1 MLFPVEIYYQTALLR
16 ENGEAETVHVKE
28 VVQLPVIE
36 IDAEAFPYVACLKR
50 DTSNLLDQT
59 LEIRKSGAE
68 FYHQLTDQSAETSAS
83 IARILAAQAI
93 SVPNATAV
101 PLAELQAAGETFSL
115 GDRASTL
122 SSSIRALED
131 TRLLDGQLFI
141 QCGEP
146 GWEVIAPNYLRASFR
161 RPSLAS
167 PEHLQKWVRPDQLEA
182 YLLGREVGGGSVTFD
197 GDISDLMPGAF
208 SYRQKDWALRHLVWR
223 TMTWYGDP
231 RKPEIIDLSP
241 DDFDAIQAIYKA
253 VRKTTAIDEPISP
266 LIDAIKRAAHTL
278 EKLPEERRI
287 VINRALSALSP
298 RVRASKTDLIAKDFK
313 P

>member
-50 DTSNLLDQT
+50 DTSNLLDET

-68 FYHQLTDQSAETSAS
+68 FYHQLTDQSADTSAS

-93 SVPNATAV
+93 SVPNAAAV
-101 PLAELQAAGETFSL
+101 PLAELHAAGETFSL

-146 GWEVIAPNYLRASFR
+146 GWEVITPDHLRTSFR
-161 RPSLAS
+161 KPNVSS
-167 PEHLQKWVRPDQLEA
+167 PDHLREWVRPDQLEA
-182 YLLGREVGGGSVTFD
+182 YILGREVGGGTVCLD
-197 GDISDLMPGAF
+197 GDLSDLKAGAF
-208 SYRQKDWALRHLVWR
+208 SYRQKEWALRHQVWR
-223 TMTWYGDP
+223 MMSWFGDP
-231 RKPEIIDLSP
+231 RKPEIVDLSS

-253 VRKTTAIDEPISP
+253 VRKTTSIDEPISP
-266 LIDAIKRAAHTL
+266 LTDAIKCAAHAL
-278 EKLPEERRI
+278 EKLPEERRMA
-287 VINRALSALSP
+287 INNALAAVMPRA
-298 RVRASKTDLIAKDFK
+298 RTRNIDLIAKDWR